1 MIKKTVTVCCEKG
14 LDARPIALLVQ
25 EASQYASQVYIEMAE
40 KKINAK
46 SIMGMM
52 SLSLIDGEE
61 LSIVTNGTDEEVAAD
76 GLVSFFAKLKSE

>member
-1 MIKKTVTVCCEKG
+1 MIETTVVVKHEKG

-25 EASQYASQVYIEMAE
+25 EASQYTSRIYIEVQN

-52 SLSLIDGEE
+52 SLTLVAGDTVTVVTDGA
-61 LSIVTNGTDEEVAAD
+61 DEEKAAE
-76 GLVSFFAKLKSE
+76 GIKSFFMNPVK

>member
-1 MIKKTVTVCCEKG
+1 MIKKTVVVNCEKG

-25 EASQYASQVYIEMAE
+25 EASQYASQVYIELAE

-52 SLSLIDGEE
+52 SLSLVEGEK
-61 LSIVTNGTDEEVAAD
+61 LSIVTNGEDEEKAAD
-76 GLVSFFAKLKSE
+76 GLVNFFADLH

>member
-1 MIKKTVTVCCEKG
+1 MIKKTVTVNSVKG

-52 SLSLIDGEE
+52 SLSLIEGEE
-61 LSIVTNGTDEEVAAD
+61 LAIVTNGTDEEIAAD
-76 GLVSFFAKLKSE
+76 GLVSFFSALK

>member
-1 MIKKTVTVCCEKG
+1 MIETTVVVKHEKG

-25 EASQYASQVYIEMAE
+25 EASQYTSRIYIEVQN

-52 SLSLIDGEE
+52 SLTLVAGDTVTVVTDGA
-61 LSIVTNGTDEEVAAD
+61 DEERAAE
-76 GLVSFFAKLKSE
+76 GIKAFFMNPVK

>member
-1 MIKKTVTVCCEKG
+1 MIKRTVTVNCEKG

-25 EASQYASQVYIEMAE
+25 EASQYVSQVYIEMAE

-52 SLSLIDGEE
+52 SLSLVDGEE

-76 GLVSFFAKLKSE
+76 GIANFLLTLK

>member
-1 MIKKTVTVCCEKG
+1 MIKKLVTVGYANG

-25 EASQYASQVYIEMAE
+25 EASQYDCQVYIEMDE

-52 SLSLIDGEE
+52 SLRLDSGEKVMVVTDGADEDAAASGIE
-61 LSIVTNGTDEEVAAD
+61 TFLSNI
-76 GLVSFFAKLKSE
+76 K

>member
-1 MIKKTVTVCCEKG
+1 MIKKSVTVNCEQG

-52 SLSLIDGEE
+52 SLSLTTGEE
-61 LSIVTNGTDEEVAAD
+61 LSIIANGDDEEIAANGMVTFISD
-76 GLVSFFAKLKSE
+76 LR